1 MELAVTTPA
10 KAASDD
16 PRLRV
21 LALLKRWGWNV
32 TSFQVLGA
40 GFSYWFYGTEAVVAY
55 VDTGSAWVAAGSPIA
70 PESELVRVAR
80 AFTEHA
86 RENGRR
92 VAFFATER
100 RFVDQGAFD
109 ALLIGEQPSWHPET
123 WAATVENVRS
133 LREQLRRARARG
145 VAITRLDARE
155 VGSAN
160 DGVRP
165 EIEALIARW
174 LDTKPMQPMGFLVR
188 IAPFAFAEE
197 RRLFVARCGDRLV
210 GFASVVPVYAR
221 KGWFIE
227 NLVRAPDA
235 PNGTTELL
243 VDSVMRDAAATQSEY
258 VTLGLAPLAGAVPAA
273 LRRLRTY
280 VTGLYDFAGLHSF
293 KAKFRP
299 REWASIHLSYP
310 PEQTS
315 HAALYDSLAAFA
327 RGGLLR
333 YGLETLLRGPPIVVR
348 VLALLLVP
356 WTAILAGADTEH
368 WFPSPWVQWFWVTF
382 DIGLAVALFSLG
394 MRWRPRLASALVV
407 LIACDAIATFLEV
420 VLFDVPRLSRF
431 VEGLV
436 VTVAIAAPLLAA
448 VVLRNARRRSLRSA
462 AQ

>member
-1 MELAVTTPA
+1 MSPLAPDP
-10 KAASDD
+10 SD

-40 GFSYWFYGTEAVVAY
+40 GFSYWFFGTDAVVAY
-55 VDTGSAWVAAGSPIA
+55 VDTGRAWVAAGSPIA
-70 PESELVRVAR
+70 PENELVPVAR
-80 AFTEHA
+80 AFAEQA
-86 RENGRR
+86 RKNGRR

-100 RFVDQGAFD
+100 RFVDQGGFE
-109 ALLIGEQPSWHPET
+109 ALLIGEQPSWHPEA
-123 WAATVENVRS
+123 WAATVDDVRS
-133 LREQLRRARARG
+133 LRKQLRRARAHG
-145 VAITRLDARE
+145 VAIRRFDERE
-155 VGSAN
+155 AGSAN
-160 DGVRP
+160 DDVRS
-165 EIEALIARW
+165 EIEALITRW

-188 IAPFAFAEE
+188 VAPFAFAEE

-221 KGWFIE
+221 NGWFVE

-243 VDSVMRDAAATQSEY
+243 VDSVMRDAAAMQSQY
-258 VTLGLAPLAGAVPAA
+258 VTLGLAPLAGTVPAP
-273 LRRLRTY
+273 LRWLRTY
-280 VTGLYDFAGLHSF
+280 VSGLYDFAGVHSF
-293 KAKFRP
+293 KAKLRP

-356 WTAILAGADTEH
+356 WTAILAGADTER

-382 DIGLAVALFSLG
+382 DIGLALALFWLG
-394 MRWRPRLASALVV
+394 VRWRPRLASVLLVLV
-407 LIACDAIATFLEV
+407 AGDAIVTFLEV
-420 VLFDVPRLSRF
+420 IVFNLPRLSSF

-436 VTVAIAAPLLAA
+436 VTAAIVAPLLAS
-448 VVLRNARRRSLRSA
+448 VVLRNARRRSLRGET
-462 AQ
+462 Q